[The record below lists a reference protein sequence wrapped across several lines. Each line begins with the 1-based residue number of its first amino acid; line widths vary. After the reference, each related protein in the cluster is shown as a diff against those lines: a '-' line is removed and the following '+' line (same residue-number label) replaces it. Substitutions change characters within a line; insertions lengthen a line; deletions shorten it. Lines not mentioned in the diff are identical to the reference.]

1 MPACLLYVIFWS
13 EALKGWIHT
22 VYWKC
27 LHRSQVTARTATEQQ
42 PEQSSHNRKPVLN
55 RPAPLMVIHSAGKHT
70 EKLFRLCYNPA
81 TGSRRW
87 CKIGRGRRVK
97 GSLREGIQEENAR
110 NQRNGFWFD
119 TRAVHVSYPG
129 QGLIM
134 FTPSK
139 NQVAVLKP
147 LTMHN
152 TALMIMSMPGLRPST
167 VCLCEG
173 SVWGEHCRLLCWTQA
188 LPTDGPENTNTH
200 SLSSSYSSSH
210 HSVWW
215 CHTAA
220 AAEKP
225 IEIKEIINKK
235 SCIVKA
241 HAVELQ
247 LSDCESDRGLF
258 N

>member
-1 MPACLLYVIFWS
+1 MPACLLYVSSWS

-27 LHRSQVTARTATEQQ
+27 LHRSQVTASTATEQQ

-70 EKLFRLCYNPA
+70 EKLFRLCYNPV

-87 CKIGRGRRVK
+87 CKIGRGRKTVNK
-97 GSLREGIQEENAR
+97 GSLKGGNTGGKREEPEKWLLIWHKSSSC
-110 NQRNGFWFD
+110 F
-119 TRAVHVSYPG
+119 HPG

-152 TALMIMSMPGLRPST
+152 TALIIMSMPGLRPST
-167 VCLCEG
+167 VCLWEG
-173 SVWGEHCRLLCWTQA
+173 SVWGEHCHLLCRTQA

-200 SLSSSYSSSH
+200 SLSYSYSSSH

-215 CHTAA
+215 YHT

-241 HAVELQ
+241 YAAELQ